1 MSAPPHSPGPRP
13 WWPPESRTRAAEVRH
28 AARGLAG
35 DRLRAHL
42 DALVEVNRRIHDE
55 ECINL
60 DPASNI
66 MGPRAEEVL
75 SAGLSSR
82 PSLGL
87 PGAKYETG
95 LEGVEAIEVL
105 AADAATSVFG
115 AAYAEVRV
123 GSGAL
128 ANLYAFMATCRP
140 GDTIVAPP
148 PSIGGHVTH
157 HAAGSAG
164 LYGLRTVP
172 APVDATAYTVDLD
185 ALHALVQRERPRL
198 VTVGGSLNLTPHPVA
213 GIREV
218 ADTVGAFVLFD
229 AAHVCGL
236 VAGGVWPSPLEQ
248 GAHLMTMSTYK
259 SLGGPAGGLVLTD
272 DADLAARL
280 DDIAFPGLTAN
291 FDAGRVAALAFTLV
305 DWQEQGAAYAE
316 AMRDNARA
324 LAAACA
330 DEGLD
335 VFGVGEHLTD
345 SHQVALRAARHG
357 GGQTASRRLRRAGLL
372 TCGIGLPVDPVEGD
386 LNGIR
391 LGTPEV
397 TRRGMGTDDMAA
409 VAHWLAQ
416 GLDPRVD
423 PADVAS
429 DVAAWRRGFTEV
441 RYAAPARGSRA
452 SALLTPPR

>member
-1 MSAPPHSPGPRP
+1 MSTPPTRQGPRP
-13 WWPPESRTRAAEVRH
+13 WWPQQSRARARQVRE
-28 AARGLAG
+28 AAHGLGG
-35 DRLRAHL
+35 DDLRAHL
-42 DALVEVNRRIHDE
+42 DSLVEDNRRIHDE
-55 ECINL
+55 ECVNL
-60 DPASNI
+60 DPAANV

-95 LEGVEAIEVL
+95 LEAVEAIEVL
-105 AADAATSVFG
+105 TADLAASVFG
-115 AAYAEVRV
+115 ASYAEVRV

-140 GDTIVAPP
+140 GDTVVAPP

-157 HAAGSAG
+157 HAAGTAG

-172 APVDATAYTVDLD
+172 APVDPTAYTVDLD
-185 ALHALVQRERPRL
+185 ALRALVRRERPRL
-198 VTVGGSLNLTPHPVA
+198 VTVGGSLNLSAHPVA

-236 VAGGVWPSPLEQ
+236 VAGGVWPSPLDQ

-305 DWQEQGAAYAE
+305 DWQEQGQAYAQ
-316 AMRDNARA
+316 AMRANARA
-324 LAAACA
+324 LAGACA
-330 DEGLD
+330 GAGLD
-335 VFGVGEHLTD
+335 VFGVGHDLTD

-372 TCGIGLPVDPVEGD
+372 TCGIGLPVDEVEGD

-397 TRRGMGTDDMAA
+397 TRRGMGPDDMGTI
-409 VAHWLAQ
+409 AHWLARA
-416 GLDPRVD
+416 LDPDVD
-423 PADVAS
+423 PADVAV

-441 RYAAPARGSRA
+441 RYAAPARGSTA
-452 SALLTPPR
+452 SARPTPPR